1 MINENQL
8 TELNDIG
15 CDLSS
20 ELEDWL
26 HNDTEG
32 QNFGSYY
39 INGFM
44 HCNLIFSIEHESLV
58 VEFDVI
64 SDAGDKVKTEKD
76 TWEWRYSG
84 DFDEGYFLRGVMS
97 EFREHILALISEVTK
112 GISEN
117 ANMIARASV
126 SGYQD

>member
-8 TELNDIG
+8 TELNGIG

-26 HNDTEG
+26 HNDAEG
-32 QNFGSYY
+32 QNFGSCYV
-39 INGFM
+39 NGFM
-44 HCNLIFSIEHESLV
+44 HCNLIFSVEHETLV
-58 VEFDVI
+58 LEFDVI
-64 SDAGDKVKTEKD
+64 SDAGEKVKTGES

-84 DFDEGYFLRGVMS
+84 DFDEGCFLRGVMG
-97 EFREHILALISEVTK
+97 EFREHILAQVSQVTK
-112 GISEN
+112 EVN
-117 ANMIARASV
+117 ADSDMIIRASV